1 MKKKILIAALTAA
14 AILLSGCQKEESGR
28 GARSETTAETTVET
42 TAETESETTVSET
55 SAPETEPDEPETEPE
70 ISGDD
75 SFGMDFGD
83 GDISTLYS
91 TAKTGDGYLTH
102 DRDMI
107 SAIFTAS
114 EANVVALSNGAVVE
128 TEDSDGIDNIY
139 TFNMKNVISGGALED
154 IYIAT
159 TLVREDGIYY
169 IVFGTLAESTVDE
182 ALPYCT
188 AGKELEYWAI
198 GVNIDGVTILMPLVA
213 GTEESGYY
221 MVIPVFEMLGYDT
234 SEMTIPETAL
244 GDDFDI
250 SAYTDIEEI
259 QPSETKQSDTD
270 DNFYG
275 YSEVSDGSVVYK
287 IMSVENDDELTVLHC
302 EMTNKC
308 DFEMSLYDTKFVVN
322 GVDCSEQFNSFF
334 EIPAGKTIY
343 DDAYLDNLK
352 LYAGDT
358 LEITCV
364 VYNEDAGE
372 EVGEIYF
379 EMTLS

>member
-1 MKKKILIAALTAA
+1 MNKKILIAALTAA
-14 AILLSGCQKEESGR
+14 AILLSGCQKEKPER
-28 GARSETTAETTVET
+28 GASSETTVQTTVET
-42 TAETESETTVSET
+42 TAETESETT
-55 SAPETEPDEPETEPE
+55 APETEPDEPETEPE

-83 GDISTLYS
+83 GDISKLYS

-114 EANVVALSNGAVVE
+114 EAKVVALSSGAVVE
-128 TEDSDGIDNIY
+128 TEDSDGIENVY
-139 TFNMKNVISGGALED
+139 TFNMKNVISGGEFED

-159 TLVREDGIYY
+159 TLVREDGVYY
-169 IVFGTLAESTVDE
+169 VVFGTLAESTVDE

-221 MVIPVFEMLGYDT
+221 MVIPVFELLGYDT

-244 GDDFDI
+244 GNDFDI
-250 SAYTDIEEI
+250 SAYTDDGEI
-259 QPSETKQSDTD
+259 QLSDTD
-270 DNFYG
+270 DNFYE
-275 YSEVSDGSVVYK
+275 YSEGSVVYN
-287 IMSVENDDELTVLHC
+287 ITSIENDDELTILHC

-308 DFEMSLYDTKFVVN
+308 DFDMSLYDTKFVVQ
-322 GVDCSEQFNSFF
+322 GVDYSEQFNSFF

-343 DDAYLDNLK
+343 DDAYLENFK

-358 LEITCV
+358 LEITCM
-364 VYNEDAGE
+364 VYNEDADE